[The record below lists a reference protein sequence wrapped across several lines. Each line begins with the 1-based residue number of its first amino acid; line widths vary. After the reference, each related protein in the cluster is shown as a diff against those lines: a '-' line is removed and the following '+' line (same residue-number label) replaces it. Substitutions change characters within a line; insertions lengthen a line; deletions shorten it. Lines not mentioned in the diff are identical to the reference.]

1 MIRCYAEVFGNS
13 QGDAR
18 AMKPLSGLDA
28 SFLHLETPEMPMHIG
43 GLNLFDLPTARR
55 SDFYEKVKSHIAGR
69 LHLSGVFTRKLALM
83 PLEFSNPVW
92 IEDTA
97 VDIDYHVRK
106 ITLPKPGSMQ
116 QLESCVAKLHAKLL
130 DRSRPLWEF
139 TVFDGLKSGQTAFY
153 FKVHHAALD
162 GQGAQSLA
170 QAVLD
175 VTPVPRKVGGVEA
188 AVAGQDET
196 CAPDVKELIGAAV
209 RNNLAQY
216 WNLIKSLP
224 AAARAVGEAVT
235 VTRGDDGKSRFG
247 LPKSF
252 KFAPKTPLNVS
263 ITPRRAFATVCVP
276 VGEAK
281 EISNAFGGSLNDVAM
296 AICSGALRY
305 YLQDKNVLPA
315 ETLVAAI
322 PVSLREPGNV
332 DSNNQVSMML
342 IDLATHVADPKK
354 RMREIVKS
362 STALKATLKNVKSV
376 LPTDFPGIG
385 LPWLMSGLTALYGRS
400 KLADRMSPIANVII
414 SNVPGARVP
423 LYLAGAKMTANFPV
437 SIVVHGVALN
447 ITIQSY
453 LDSLDFGLVAC
464 RDAVPDLDAFAG
476 MIIKSHG
483 ELLQIARKP
492 DSVKRQKASDM
503 ANLATPPAKS
513 RRSTAKSATDGAAK
527 SRSKSAQPEVKSSP
541 SRARKQRPATIGK

>member
-1 MIRCYAEVFGNS
+1 
-13 QGDAR
+13 
-18 AMKPLSGLDA
+18 MKPLSGLDA

-43 GLNLFDLPTARR
+43 GLNLFDLPAARR
-55 SDFYEKVKSHIAGR
+55 GNFYEVVKAHMAGR

-83 PLEFSNPVW
+83 PLEFSNPMW

-97 VDIDYHVRK
+97 VDIDYHIRK

-139 TVFDGLKSGQTAFY
+139 TIFDGLKSGQTAFY
-153 FKVHHAALD
+153 FKVHHTALD

-188 AVAGQDET
+188 AAGPVET
-196 CAPDVKELIGAAV
+196 CEPDVKELIGAAV

-216 WNLIKSLP
+216 WNLLKALP
-224 AAARAVGEAVT
+224 AAARAVGDAVT
-235 VTRGDDGKSRFG
+235 VTQGDDGKSRFG

-263 ITPRRAFATVCVP
+263 IGARRAFATVCVP
-276 VGEAK
+276 VSEAK
-281 EISNAFGGSLNDVAM
+281 EVAAAFGGSLNDIVM

-305 YLQDKNVLPA
+305 YLQDKNALPE

-322 PVSLREPGNV
+322 PVSLREPGNA

-464 RDAVPDLDAFAG
+464 RDAVPDIDALASI
-476 MIIKSHG
+476 IIKSHG
-483 ELLQIARKP
+483 ELLQIARKL
-492 DSVKRQKASDM
+492 DAVKRQKASDM
-503 ANLATPPAKS
+503 ADLATLPAKP
-513 RRSTAKSATDGAAK
+513 RRSKAKSATDAAAK
-527 SRSKSAQPEVKSSP
+527 SRSKGAQAEVKSSP
-541 SRARKQRPATIGK
+541 SRARKPRPATIGKKLSKSEN